1 MNVQRNILILA
12 GLIPLAMPAFS
23 AQTHKRP
30 VRRATR
36 SSHSS
41 AASLLRPG
49 SLNAKAPEIYRVKFL
64 TTQGEFV
71 VEVTRSWAP
80 LGADRFYNLVK
91 NGFFTNCSFFRVLPG
106 FVAQFGI
113 SARPPVAEAW
123 AQANIKD
130 DPVAQSNLRGY
141 VTFATSGPDTRTT
154 QIFINLADNMRLDQ
168 MGFAPFGK
176 VVEGMDVVD
185 KFYSGYGEG
194 APNGDG
200 PDQGRITNEG
210 KAYLDKNFP
219 KLDSIKQ
226 AVVVTVLPAKPAATK
241 EKP

>member
-1 MNVQRNILILA
+1 MNAKRRTLILA
-12 GLIPLAMPAFS
+12 ALIAFCVPALS

-30 VRRATR
+30 VRRPT
-36 SSHSS
+36 SSSRARTS
-41 AASLLRPG
+41 SLLRPG
-49 SLNAKAPEIYRVKFL
+49 SLTAKAPDVYRVKFL

-80 LGADRFYNLVK
+80 NGADRFYNLVK
-91 NGFFTNCSFFRVLPG
+91 NGFYNNCSFFRVLPG
-106 FVAQFGI
+106 FVTQFGI
-113 SARPPVAEAW
+113 NGRPTVAEAW
-123 AQANIKD
+123 ASATIKD

-141 VTFATSGPDTRTT
+141 MTFATSGPNTRTT
-154 QIFINLADNMRLDQ
+154 QVFINLADNMRLDQ

-200 PDQGRITNEG
+200 PDQARITNEG
-210 KAYLDKNFP
+210 KPYLDKNFP

-226 AVVVTVLPAKPAATK
+226 AVLVTVPVAKPAATK